1 MVVFKPFR
9 GWRYDLDVVGDAAL
23 VLSPP
28 YDMISIEMQQS
39 LRNLSPYNA
48 VHLEAGESL
57 DWTAPTTGQYT
68 DTASLFEDWV
78 AKGVLK
84 RDAEP
89 SFYLLRQ
96 EFKHGGN
103 DWSRLGIF
111 GCLALEE
118 YEVLK
123 VLPHEYTEAP
133 AIRDRVSLMEACEA
147 NFSPIMSAYRDSDAR
162 LLPVFQRTM
171 STAPVIDVP
180 DGIGGRSTLWRMAD
194 PEALSAITRFFEDTL
209 VFLAD
214 GHHRYAAA
222 LQYRKN
228 KNQEQGQGSSQDSS
242 AQANDF
248 VLMTMIGF
256 EDPGLLVLPYHRVLG
271 GLSVSQLTQ
280 VRNALFDI
288 FQAQPFASTGDQSPS
303 GLVDQ
308 VAAKGG
314 EGHALGIVGP
324 ELLGPEF
331 QGSQL
336 LTLKDGIDWQKW
348 GKLGVSEAWILEEQV
363 LRPILGEATLEHLG
377 FSHDHNEAV
386 DLVAKGANQAA
397 ILLKPFPMTQ
407 FQEIVGQGQRLPRKS
422 TFFYPKLPTGMV
434 INQLSGVL

>member
-1 MVVFKPFR
+1 MVIFKPFR
-9 GWRYDLDVVGDAAL
+9 GWRYDLDVVGDAAS

-39 LRNLSPYNA
+39 LRSLSPYNA
-48 VHLEAGESL
+48 VLLEAGESL
-57 DWTAPTTGQYT
+57 DWAAPTTGQYT
-68 DTASLFEDWV
+68 DTASLFEEWI

-96 EFKHGGN
+96 EFRHGGN
-103 DWSRLGIF
+103 DRSRLGIF

-118 YEVLK
+118 YEALK

-133 AIRDRVSLMEACEA
+133 AIRDRVSLMEACGA
-147 NFSPIMSAYRDSDAR
+147 NFSPIMSAYRDSEAR
-162 LLPVFQRTM
+162 LSPVFQRTM

-194 PEALSAITRFFEDTL
+194 PEGLSAITRFFEDTP

-228 KNQEQGQGSSQDSS
+228 KNQESGQDSGQDSS
-242 AQANDF
+242 AQAHGF

-271 GLSVSQLTQ
+271 GLSANQLTQ
-280 VRNALFDI
+280 VRKALFAI
-288 FQAQPFASTGDQSPS
+288 FQAQPFASAGDQSPS
-303 GLVDQ
+303 GLVEQ

-314 EGHALGIVGP
+314 EGHALAVVGP
-324 ELLGPEF
+324 ELLGPDF
-331 QGSQL
+331 HGPQL
-336 LTLKDGIDWQKW
+336 LTLKDGFDWQKW
-348 GKLGVSEAWILEEQV
+348 GSLGVSEAWILEEQV

-377 FSHDHNEAV
+377 FSHDHDEAV
-386 DLVAKGANQAA
+386 NRVAKGANQAA